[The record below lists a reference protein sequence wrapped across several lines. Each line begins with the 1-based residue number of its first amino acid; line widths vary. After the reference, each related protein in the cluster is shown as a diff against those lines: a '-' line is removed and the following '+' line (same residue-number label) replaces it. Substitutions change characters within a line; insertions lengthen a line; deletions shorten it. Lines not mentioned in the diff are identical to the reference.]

1 MTDRSRRTGGRRRS
15 AGTGGPGTDGRAGTP
30 VAADG
35 SARHALRRRPA
46 GGDGRTRAGRRRGRR
61 PRWAPALA
69 AGLLVAGGVTLLA
82 ARHPEAAPVRISA
95 EQAAP
100 ARAAGSPSAGTPPL
114 GTPPLGTP
122 PPAAVPAS
130 PPVRLVI
137 PRIGVDAPVEG
148 VGLNPD
154 GTVEVPTPERAD
166 EVGWYRHGPQPGQP
180 GPAVLLGHYD
190 TRKGPAVFHRLPGLR
205 LGDRIDVRRQDGST
219 LSYRVRELQQYAKN
233 AFPTE
238 LVYGDTAGPQ
248 LRLITCGG
256 VIGGDGHYTDNIV
269 VFADPAPATPAA

>member
-1 MTDRSRRTGGRRRS
+1 MTDHSRRTGGRRRS
-15 AGTGGPGTDGRAGTP
+15 ADTGGTADGRTGTP

-35 SARHALRRRPA
+35 PARHALRRRPV
-46 GGDGRTRAGRRRGRR
+46 GGDGRTRSGRRRGRR
-61 PRWAPALA
+61 PGWAPALA
-69 AGLLVAGGVTLLA
+69 AGLLVVGGVTLLA

-100 ARAAGSPSAGTPPL
+100 SAPSTPP
-114 GTPPLGTP
+114 GPLAP
-122 PPAAVPAS
+122 SVPAS

-137 PRIGVDAPVEG
+137 PRIGVDAPVED

-190 TRKGPAVFHRLPGLR
+190 TRKGPAVFHKLPGLR
-205 LGDRIDVRRQDGST
+205 PGDRIDVRRQDGST
-219 LSYRVRELQQYAKN
+219 LSYRVRELRQYAKN

-269 VFADPAPATPAA
+269 VFADPAPAA